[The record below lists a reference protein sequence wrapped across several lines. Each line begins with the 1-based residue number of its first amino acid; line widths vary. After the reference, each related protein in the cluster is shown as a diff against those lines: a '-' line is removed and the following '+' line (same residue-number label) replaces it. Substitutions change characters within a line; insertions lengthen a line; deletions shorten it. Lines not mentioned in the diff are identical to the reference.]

1 MVIVPLINTL
11 PFYTQQAQLDGA
23 IYGLEFLW
31 NFREEAWYFTIYD
44 SQGDAIAAGLRVV
57 VGFPIGTRCR
67 DARMPPGIFQFQDTT
82 GGDAD
87 PGFADL
93 GARVQLYYFTAGELL

>member
-1 MVIVPLINTL
+1 MVIIPLSNSL
-11 PFYTQQAQLDGA
+11 PHYTQQAELDGA
-23 IYGLEFLW
+23 IYGLELQW
-31 NFREEAWYFTIYD
+31 NFREEAWYFSLYD
-44 SQGDAIAAGLRVV
+44 SSGAVIVAGLRAV

-67 DARMPPGIFQFQDTT
+67 DARMPLGIFQFQDTT